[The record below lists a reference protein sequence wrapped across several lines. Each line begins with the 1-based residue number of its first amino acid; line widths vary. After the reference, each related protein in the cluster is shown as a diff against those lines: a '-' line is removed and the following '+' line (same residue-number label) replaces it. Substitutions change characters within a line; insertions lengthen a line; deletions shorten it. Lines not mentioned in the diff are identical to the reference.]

1 MKEVYL
7 GGNKLAEIGVN
18 GLSSL
23 VHLELQRNNLAR
35 IDLKGCASIDELHVF
50 DNPIEALSVI
60 PCRAIRYIDCRK
72 TLLRSLDLSNNP
84 QMDFLFATLNP
95 NLKTVWIAEDRY
107 FSSLE
112 VDEGVEVY
120 YKSPDSFDDVGGDG
134 WGDAWV
140 DPWENK

>member
-1 MKEVYL
+1 
-7 GGNKLAEIGVN
+7 
-18 GLSSL
+18 
-23 VHLELQRNNLAR
+23 
-35 IDLKGCASIDELHVF
+35 
-50 DNPIEALSVI
+50 
-60 PCRAIRYIDCRK
+60 
-72 TLLRSLDLSNNP
+72 
-84 QMDFLFATLNP
+84 MDFLFATLNP